1 MKILIADDSEEKI
14 GELEQYFH
22 DKGYGIELGISRSFK
37 ETVSKAEGGQ
47 YDLVMLDMTMPTSS
61 SKLKNKNTKRS
72 LAGKDVLATLNYY
85 SISPPKCIIF
95 SQFSEFGRHDD
106 ISSLSEIYDD
116 LFDTYS
122 NFLCGYVIYDSTS
135 DLWKDSLTK
144 LIQEVFEV

>member
-14 GELEQYFH
+14 DELTEFFNS
-22 DKGYGIELGISRSFK
+22 KKYGVEIGVSGSFK
-37 ETVSKAEGGQ
+37 ETVSKVESET

-61 SKLKNKNTKRS
+61 SKLKSKKTKRS
-72 LAGKDVLATLNYY
+72 LAGKDVLATLNYH

-106 ISSLSEIYDD
+106 IMSLSEIYDD

-144 LIQEVFEV
+144 LIKEVFEI

>member
-1 MKILIADDSEEKI
+1 MNILIADDSEEKI
-14 GELEQYFH
+14 YELKQFFNSKNYEVS
-22 DKGYGIELGISRSFK
+22 LGVSGSFK
-37 ETVSKAEGGQ
+37 ETVSKVESEQ

-72 LAGKDVLATLNYY
+72 LAGKDVLATLNYH

-106 ISSLSEIYDD
+106 IVSINEIYDD

-122 NFLCGYVIYDSTS
+122 NFLCGYVI
-135 DLWKDSLTK
+135 
-144 LIQEVFEV
+144 